1 MYALFPGYLL
11 SYVNFHQDG
20 ALPSRAAGPIPNRTA
35 GRPPE
40 ACSSRF
46 QMLTGQLAVVAT
58 PVPLIVDTDIGGGS
72 CRDVDDVGAICMA
85 NALADNGEVDLLA
98 VVVNTRPVQG
108 VRAVAAINAWYGRD
122 VPIGAYRPPVP
133 DDGLWPHPPILPW
146 IGTLPHGTSDP
157 LPYVDRLAAEW
168 PSCPQ
173 VQP

>member
-1 MYALFPGYLL
+1 
-11 SYVNFHQDG
+11 
-20 ALPSRAAGPIPNRTA
+20 
-35 GRPPE
+35 
-40 ACSSRF
+40 
-46 QMLTGQLAVVAT
+46 MLTGQLAVVAT
-58 PVPLIVDTDIGGGS
+58 PVRLIVDTDIGGGS

-85 NALADNGEVDLLA
+85 NALADNGEIDLLA

>member
-1 MYALFPGYLL
+1 
-11 SYVNFHQDG
+11 
-20 ALPSRAAGPIPNRTA
+20 
-35 GRPPE
+35 
-40 ACSSRF
+40 
-46 QMLTGQLAVVAT
+46 
-58 PVPLIVDTDIGGGS
+58 
-72 CRDVDDVGAICMA
+72 MA

-157 LPYVDRLAAEW
+157 LP
-168 PSCPQ
+168 
-173 VQP
+173 